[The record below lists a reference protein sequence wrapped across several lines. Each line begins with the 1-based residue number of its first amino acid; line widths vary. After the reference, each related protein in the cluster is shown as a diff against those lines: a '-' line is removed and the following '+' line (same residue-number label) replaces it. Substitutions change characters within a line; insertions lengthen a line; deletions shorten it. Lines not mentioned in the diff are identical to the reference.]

1 MLVIGHRGVPRWPN
15 TVRGVRAAMAQG
27 ASGVEIDVR
36 RTARGRLVCSHD
48 PLVAGQ
54 RPPRVSAVLD
64 AVRGR
69 GRVVVEIKNVP
80 GEPDFDAPREQTALA
95 LLQLLA
101 ERGAPRADRVRA
113 LRTRCAGGV
122 APASGADPLSEAV
135 GEDVVVSSFD
145 WFAIEAVRA
154 AGGPPTAFLLARG
167 IAIEAGAGYA
177 VEAGHTELHAL
188 ASAIL
193 AAPAAVRQV
202 HAVGLRLLA
211 WGDATPD
218 VARRLREA
226 GVDGVI
232 CDDVPATLRALGP

>member
-1 MLVIGHRGVPRWPN
+1 MGHRGVPRWPN
-15 TVRGVRAAMAQG
+15 SVRGVRAAMAQG

-36 RTARGRLVCSHD
+36 RTARGQLVCSHD

-54 RPPRVSAVLD
+54 RPPRASAVLD
-64 AVRGR
+64 AVQGR

-101 ERGAPRADRVRA
+101 ERGAQRAGRI
-113 LRTRCAGGV
+113 RTPPAGRSVGGEPV
-122 APASGADPLSEAV
+122 GGADPVSGQP
-135 GEDVVVSSFD
+135 GEEVVVSSFD
-145 WFAIEAVRA
+145 WFAIEVVRA

-167 IAIEAGAGYA
+167 IAIEAGAAYA
-177 VEAGHTELHAL
+177 AEAGHAELHAL

-202 HAVGLRLLA
+202 HAAGLRLLA

-218 VARRLREA
+218 VVDRLRQA

-232 CDDVPATLRALGP
+232 CDDVPATRRALGP